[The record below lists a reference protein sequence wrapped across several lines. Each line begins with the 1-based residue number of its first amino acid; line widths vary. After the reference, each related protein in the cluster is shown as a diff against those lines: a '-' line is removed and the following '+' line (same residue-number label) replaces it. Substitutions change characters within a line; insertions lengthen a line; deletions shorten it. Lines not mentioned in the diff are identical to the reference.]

1 MSFLDFLFGGTAPTP
16 GTSSSTT
23 QVQLPEWYTQ
33 YTADMLGRAQG
44 VANLPYA
51 QYTGPRIS
59 GFTPNEQA
67 GFDMFKQAATSYQP
81 FLNQSADFLGQAG
94 AAAQALGGFG
104 GGGYQSAAQA
114 AQPYFGQAA
123 GKSAAAAAQPMLGQ
137 AAGMSGLQTAQP
149 YLTQALSPIQEAGRG
164 SALTATQPYLGAA
177 AQMFPEQFG
186 RYMNPYIENVVKQI
200 ADVGVEQL
208 QEKYLPA
215 VGREFIGAGQFSVG
229 PGSTRMGEFGARALR
244 DVQKSVLGE
253 QAKALQAGYGQAAD
267 IFASDAARQAQLGQ
281 LVGSL
286 STQDLNR
293 LMESGVQTANIGSM
307 LGRLSGEDAE
317 RLARIASTTGELTS
331 ADAQLLANLG
341 RSTGE
346 LTGMDARLAAEMDRF
361 KGEMGIA
368 SQRAL
373 ADLASRYSNLGEM
386 AQTYGFRGAEAV
398 TGVGAKERALRQA
411 NLDLA
416 YEDFMRQQQY
426 PQEQVKFLADILQGV
441 RLPQTTVTQSTATPA
456 QPGDPSLLAKL
467 ITGGR
472 GATELIDMFKRY
484 FPQKSDGSE
493 YDYEQIFKDLS
504 KLSGGS

>member
-1 MSFLDFLFGGTAPTP
+1 
-16 GTSSSTT
+16 
-23 QVQLPEWYTQ
+23 
-33 YTADMLGRAQG
+33 
-44 VANLPYA
+44 
-51 QYTGPRIS
+51 
-59 GFTPNEQA
+59 
-67 GFDMFKQAATSYQP
+67 
-81 FLNQSADFLGQAG
+81 
-94 AAAQALGGFG
+94 
-104 GGGYQSAAQA
+104 
-114 AQPYFGQAA
+114 
-123 GKSAAAAAQPMLGQ
+123 
-137 AAGMSGLQTAQP
+137 MSGLQTAQP

-215 VGREFIGAGQFSVG
+215 VGQEFIGAGQFSVG

-244 DVQKSVLGE
+244 DVQKAVLGE

-267 IFASDAARQAQLGQ
+267 IFASDAARQSQLAQ

-307 LGRLSGEDAE
+307 LGRLSAEDAD
-317 RLARIASTTGELTS
+317 RLAKIASTTGELTS

-373 ADLASRYSNLGEM
+373 ADLAARYADLGGT
-386 AQTYGFRGAEAV
+386 AQTLGLTGAEAV
-398 TGVGAKERALRQA
+398 TGVGAKERAMRQA

-416 YEDFMRQQQY
+416 YQDFLRQEGY
-426 PQEQVKFLADILQGV
+426 PKEQVQFLANVLSGV
-441 RLPQTTVTQSTATPA
+441 QIPKTEISTRQELPSQ
-456 QPGDPSLLAKL
+456 DDLE
-467 ITGGR
+467 TG
-472 GATELIDMFKRY
+472 
-484 FPQKSDGSE
+484 
-493 YDYEQIFKDLS
+493 LS
-504 KLSGGS
+504 KAANTYKVIDEILKGSTNSSISDLIKKYLGGK

>member
-1 MSFLDFLFGGTAPTP
+1 MSVVDFLFEGSAPTP
-16 GTSSSTT
+16 GTSSTT
-23 QVQLPEWYTQ
+23 SQIQLPKWYTD
-33 YTADMLGRAQG
+33 YTTDMLGRAQAA
-44 VANLPYA
+44 ANLPYA
-51 QYTGPRIS
+51 QYTGPRIA
-59 GFTPNEQA
+59 GFTPTEQT

-81 FLNQSADFLGQAG
+81 FLNQSADYLGQAG
-94 AAAQALGGFG
+94 LAAQQLGGFG
-104 GGGYQSAAQA
+104 GGSYASAAQA

-137 AAGMSGLQTAQP
+137 AAGMSALRTAQP

-177 AQMFPEQFG
+177 SQMFPEQFE

-215 VGREFIGAGQFSVG
+215 VGQEFIGAGQFSVG

-267 IFASDAARQAQLGQ
+267 IFASDAARQSQLAQ

-331 ADAQLLANLG
+331 ADAQLLASLG

-346 LTGMDARLAAEMDRF
+346 LTGMDSRLAAEMDRF
-361 KGEMGIA
+361 RGEMALSG
-368 SQRAL
+368 QRAL
-373 ADLASRYSNLGEM
+373 ADLASRYADLGGT
-386 AQTYGFRGAEAV
+386 AQAYGFKGAEAIS
-398 TGVGAKERALRQA
+398 GVGAKERAMRQA

-416 YEDFMRQQQY
+416 YQDFLNQQKY
-426 PQEQVKFLADILQGV
+426 PQDQVKFLADMLKGIN
-441 RLPQTTVTQSTATPA
+441 LPQTTVQTRTDTPA
-456 QPGDPSLLAKL
+456 MQGDPSLIAKL
-467 ITGGR
+467 ITGGK
-472 GATELIDMFKRY
+472 GVDEFLDMIRKY
-484 FPQKSDGSE
+484 FPKSE
-493 YDYEQIFKDLS
+493 LH
-504 KLSGGS
+504 SGTTT